1 MKIIFIE
8 SNKKLPTHVQNLD
21 HPFGKY
27 YLTEASIKKMLPL
40 LSMQT
45 YINKIDIFNNQKID
59 IDLNFF
65 RELPISFNID
75 SVRWYF
81 HLTGIHAE
89 LDKPYL
95 INIDEHK
102 IKNKVVIVRSNR
114 RRNHLINYNFLKNYI
129 DKLSFSVLICIGVE
143 FY

>member
-1 MKIIFIE
+1 MAGNYNAFYITQEPLYTKEELLAINDAIQNSNTKQSEPAKFGAAE
-8 SNKKLPTHVQNLD
+8 ANKKLPTHVQNLD

-40 LSMQT
+40 LSMLT

-89 LDKPYL
+89 LDKP
-95 INIDEHK
+95 
-102 IKNKVVIVRSNR
+102 
-114 RRNHLINYNFLKNYI
+114 
-129 DKLSFSVLICIGVE
+129 
-143 FY
+143 